1 MLKRVKKIFL
11 SALVVLM
18 IVQLNTL
25 LFATKASAEYSDR
38 GYFKYAQEEPEENE
52 HWSKFPVPRIS
63 KDFTEEERLKIWQAL
78 EKAQDRILTQEV
90 ADCISNNVTYG
101 YYRDETPIQAAQ
113 RFAIRTQT
121 MVIRE
126 GQSRVNLKER
136 RQRLYINSGNYYD
149 GKSEDVAGYADY
161 AKVRASEQDI
171 NIYLVRKTID
181 THDSDFWAGAIVHE
195 ILHTYTYAHPEY
207 DKKKD
212 LVTQFKGNIVFE
224 VGWCVSKHGNEFD
237 FDPDFEFIN

>member
-101 YYRDETPIQAAQ
+101 YYRDETPI
-113 RFAIRTQT
+113 
-121 MVIRE
+121 
-126 GQSRVNLKER
+126 
-136 RQRLYINSGNYYD
+136 
-149 GKSEDVAGYADY
+149 
-161 AKVRASEQDI
+161 
-171 NIYLVRKTID
+171 
-181 THDSDFWAGAIVHE
+181 
-195 ILHTYTYAHPEY
+195 
-207 DKKKD
+207 
-212 LVTQFKGNIVFE
+212 
-224 VGWCVSKHGNEFD
+224 
-237 FDPDFEFIN
+237 